1 MKFVRRYRAELLLLV
16 TAAFWGLAFV
26 PQRVAMDTMG
36 PLTFNAAR
44 FMLGGMILLPLIWI
58 GKRRQA
64 ARTGN
69 GRAFRSSVIG
79 GVLAGTAL
87 FFAAAA
93 QQIGLVYTTASK
105 AGFITGLYVILVP
118 LIGIFLG
125 KRAGKSIWAGGVL
138 SLIGLY
144 FLSVHGRQ
152 SVNQGDVWVLVSAFF
167 WAVQIHIID
176 QYARQIPALVLAAV
190 QFLSCAV
197 LSGAAALLF
206 ETQPVVWTTPGVLSV
221 LYVGIFST
229 ALCFSLQVYAQQLS
243 QAGQAAVIMNLES
256 VFAALAGWLLLQESL
271 PPRGILGAVLMFA
284 GMAAAEWEPR
294 KSTPSEEAGEAG

>member
-1 MKFVRRYRAELLLLV
+1 MRIIRRYRAELLLLV
-16 TAAFWGLAFV
+16 TAVFWGFAFV
-26 PQRVAMDTMG
+26 PRRVAMDTMG
-36 PLTFNAAR
+36 PLTFNAVR
-44 FMLGGMILLPLIWI
+44 FLLGGLILLPLIWI

-64 ARTGN
+64 AQTGN

-79 GVLAGTAL
+79 GVLAGAAL
-87 FFAAAA
+87 FLAAAA
-93 QQIGLVYTTASK
+93 QQIGMVYTTASK

-118 LIGIFLG
+118 IIGIFLG
-125 KRAGKSIWAGGVL
+125 KRGGKAVWAGGVL

-176 QYARQIPALVLAAV
+176 RYARQIPALVLAAV

-197 LSGAAALLF
+197 LSGAAALLL
-206 ETQPVVWTTPGVLSV
+206 ETQTMVWTTLGVLSV

-229 ALCFSLQVYAQQLS
+229 ALAFSLQVYAQQLS

-256 VFAALAGWLLLQESL
+256 VFAALAGWLVLQETL

-284 GMAAAEWEPR
+284 GMAAAEWEP
-294 KSTPSEEAGEAG
+294 KKPTDFEATGEVE

>member
-1 MKFVRRYRAELLLLV
+1 MRFIHRYRAELLLLV
-16 TAAFWGLAFV
+16 TAVFWGFAFV

-44 FMLGGMILLPLIWI
+44 FLLGGLILLPLIWI

-64 ARTGN
+64 ARNGN
-69 GRAFRSSVIG
+69 GSAFRSSVIG
-79 GVLAGTAL
+79 GVLAGATL
-87 FFAAAA
+87 FLAAAA

-105 AGFITGLYVILVP
+105 AGFITGMYVILVP
-118 LIGIFLG
+118 LLGIFLG
-125 KRAGKSIWAGGVL
+125 KRAGVAAWAGGVL
-138 SLIGLY
+138 SLVGLY

-152 SVNQGDVWVLVSAFF
+152 SVNMGDVWVLISAFF

-176 QYARQIPALVLAAV
+176 RYARRIPALVLAAV

-206 ETQPVVWTTPGVLSV
+206 ETQTVVWTTLGVLSV

-229 ALCFSLQVYAQQLS
+229 ALAFSLQVYAQQLS

-284 GMAAAEWEPR
+284 GMAAAEWEPK
-294 KSTPSEEAGEAG
+294 KSTPLEEGGETE